1 MDLIDVNSNL
11 EEIFQKS
18 DPDEIAETMI
28 TEMDN
33 IIQTLAPSKIVQRRP
48 KDETKYSQE
57 TRDLKEDSDKQLEHA
72 ISVGNNEEFRL
83 YNAKRNKFQR
93 ELNKEN
99 EVNLKKKLGNP
110 RMMWREVN
118 NVIEK
123 KSGEV
128 PSSIVENGKVETSP
142 KRLADIFNDFFVHK
156 ITLIRSS
163 FIDSG
168 CDPLV
173 TLNELIPKVST
184 EFELRPVSVI
194 EVYEV
199 ITNMSGTNA
208 RGFDSMNS
216 KILKMIPH
224 MASLWLTHL
233 YNNIIHTGKY
243 PKLLK
248 VTRLLPIS
256 KPSKV
261 KTSKSSYRPI
271 ANLCVFDKV
280 IQELIKQQM
289 SSYFEDNN
297 LILKNHHG
305 GRKCHSTTS
314 ARAVIDAECSD
325 IIDNNKLGFIL
336 STNLSAAFDTVDR
349 DILVKQM
356 EHYGVGP
363 KTREIVTSFL
373 SERKQFTEIENR
385 RSDNRESLACSV
397 VQGSKLSSLL
407 YTIYTN
413 EIPLIHELMNNK
425 DWMNNH
431 MKKEITKFTN
441 VSHVTVNYIDDSN
454 NVIGFE
460 DSDEANY
467 YLNEFFQV
475 LKIVYNSNKL
485 QLNSNKTGLLC
496 IARNQKREKKEDI
509 YLYDLPKNIKCKPQL
524 KILGWFVNEL
534 LSYDSTINQN
544 IGLVQK
550 TINELQPITKFLNVK
565 QKTMIA
571 NSHLVPKI
579 SYGSALMI
587 GQDERVM
594 TAYHR
599 SYMSVAR
606 WCRGGYCFKE
616 SVDSICKS
624 LKWSSPA
631 QSVIKQAASL
641 MKQIIYN
648 KKPTQLLEYMKLPR
662 TRPTAQIGKRFSVI
676 TKTSRK
682 QFLNHGINIY
692 NMLPDQLKN
701 VNFKD
706 YKKSIKNFHI
716 DYKPD

>member
-1 MDLIDVNSNL
+1 
-11 EEIFQKS
+11 
-18 DPDEIAETMI
+18 
-28 TEMDN
+28 
-33 IIQTLAPSKIVQRRP
+33 
-48 KDETKYSQE
+48 
-57 TRDLKEDSDKQLEHA
+57 
-72 ISVGNNEEFRL
+72 
-83 YNAKRNKFQR
+83 
-93 ELNKEN
+93 
-99 EVNLKKKLGNP
+99 
-110 RMMWREVN
+110 
-118 NVIEK
+118 
-123 KSGEV
+123 
-128 PSSIVENGKVETSP
+128 
-142 KRLADIFNDFFVHK
+142 
-156 ITLIRSS
+156 
-163 FIDSG
+163 
-168 CDPLV
+168 
-173 TLNELIPKVST
+173 
-184 EFELRPVSVI
+184 
-194 EVYEV
+194 
-199 ITNMSGTNA
+199 
-208 RGFDSMNS
+208 
-216 KILKMIPH
+216 
-224 MASLWLTHL
+224 
-233 YNNIIHTGKY
+233 
-243 PKLLK
+243 
-248 VTRLLPIS
+248 
-256 KPSKV
+256 
-261 KTSKSSYRPI
+261 
-271 ANLCVFDKV
+271 
-280 IQELIKQQM
+280 
-289 SSYFEDNN
+289 
-297 LILKNHHG
+297 
-305 GRKCHSTTS
+305 
-314 ARAVIDAECSD
+314 
-325 IIDNNKLGFIL
+325 
-336 STNLSAAFDTVDR
+336 
-349 DILVKQM
+349 M

-524 KILGWFVNEL
+524 KILGWFVNER

-594 TAYHR
+594 TAYHH

-606 WCRGGYCFKE
+606 WCQGGYCFKE